1 MTNHSLKIG
10 ERPIQKN
17 MKKPII
23 QVAYHERTI
32 LIDILVLCF
41 AT

>member
-1 MTNHSLKIG
+1 MYKDVKKKQIIWPAYY
-10 ERPIQKN
+10 ERI
-17 MKKPII
+17 
-23 QVAYHERTI
+23 I